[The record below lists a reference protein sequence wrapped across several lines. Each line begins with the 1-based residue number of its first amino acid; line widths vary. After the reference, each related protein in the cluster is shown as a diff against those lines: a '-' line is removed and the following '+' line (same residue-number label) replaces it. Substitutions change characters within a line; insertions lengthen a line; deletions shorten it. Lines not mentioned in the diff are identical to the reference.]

1 MKKKLY
7 GTATV
12 GTKGQVVI
20 PADAREELGIKTGDR
35 LYVVGATEKGLVGF
49 IKEEQL
55 RQIIEHIT
63 EGLENYKNALKN
75 VEERFED

>member
-1 MKKKLY
+1 MDDKKLY

-20 PADAREELGIKTGDR
+20 PSAAREVLGIAPGDT
-35 LYVVGATEKGLVGF
+35 LYVVGSCSKNFVGF

-55 RQIIEHIT
+55 AAMIEHVT
-63 EGLENYKNALKN
+63 ENIENYKNALQQNK
-75 VEERFED
+75 E